1 MNRQALLIAT
11 VSLGL
16 TVLGHGFP
24 GQGRSKRVGPAE
36 IYPDA
41 GRTPGARNPK
51 VRQENIRDNICSARW
66 STRLIRPPAGYTS
79 KLKRQQLRQY
89 GDTVHQSRA
98 ELVNPSTGKV
108 DTSRC
113 LAHTDNPACYEE
125 DHLISL
131 EDGGDPTDPRNL
143 WPEAYNTKVGWVV
156 MGAHQKDVVEAFIH
170 GEICHDIPHA
180 KKTSHI
186 PATIA
191 ITLKRGQ
198 EILASD
204 WYASYQA
211 IRKGNPCK

>member
-1 MNRQALLIAT
+1 
-11 VSLGL
+11 
-16 TVLGHGFP
+16 
-24 GQGRSKRVGPAE
+24 
-36 IYPDA
+36 
-41 GRTPGARNPK
+41 
-51 VRQENIRDNICSARW
+51 
-66 STRLIRPPAGYTS
+66 
-79 KLKRQQLRQY
+79 
-89 GDTVHQSRA
+89 
-98 ELVNPSTGKV
+98 
-108 DTSRC
+108 
-113 LAHTDNPACYEE
+113 
-125 DHLISL
+125 
-131 EDGGDPTDPRNL
+131 
-143 WPEAYNTKVGWVV
+143 